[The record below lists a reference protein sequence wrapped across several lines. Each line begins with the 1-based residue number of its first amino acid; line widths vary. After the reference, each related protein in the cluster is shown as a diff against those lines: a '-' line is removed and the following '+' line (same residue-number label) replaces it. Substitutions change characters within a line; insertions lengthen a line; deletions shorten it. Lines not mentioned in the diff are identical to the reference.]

1 MIRSY
6 VKIGF
11 GALLGA
17 IGYAQELNI
26 ASTSGPSVGE
36 VKVRYANVVLAI
48 SLDQPRGLDRPAD
61 IYPAENISALE
72 MRRLELTHDEF
83 LLLLNNSNSFKYDV
97 INPETGL
104 PRVLIRI
111 PTNSISDEL
120 QHTCKPWATAGTF
133 QGNEETGHGGAWH
146 EGVSSTATIAYDSWG
161 SLGSDSGANQGYA
174 QWNCDAININSS
186 KVRIL
191 FRTMRSE
198 GVPGSCRIYLRNLDS
213 GKWVYWGSITDGS
226 DNLWAISLETAT
238 ELQAHISPQGRCAL
252 MAVSNDGWTFDQVK
266 FEYTCRL
273 PDVPVLVS
281 PYRGASGVAYSATY
295 FDWPDINGARGYE
308 IAISPGETYRV
319 TSSFCF
325 KTTAP
330 NTSYTW
336 KVRAEN
342 PCGWGAWST
351 TKTFTTGD
359 NLETSNL

>member
-1 MIRSY
+1 MLGG
-6 VKIGF
+6 IGH
-11 GALLGA
+11 
-17 IGYAQELNI
+17 AQELNI
-26 ASTSGPSVGE
+26 ASPSGPSAGE
-36 VKVRYANVVLAI
+36 IKVRYSNVVLAI
-48 SLDQPRGLDRPAD
+48 SLDQPRALDRPSE
-61 IYPAENISALE
+61 IYTGENISTLE
-72 MRRLELTHDEF
+72 TSPLELTHDEF
-83 LLLLNNSNSFKYDV
+83 LLLLNNHNSLKYNV
-97 INPETGL
+97 INRETGL
-104 PRVLIRI
+104 PRGLIRV

-120 QHTCKPWATAGTF
+120 QHPCKPWATAGTF
-133 QGNEETGHGGAWH
+133 QGNEETRHAGDWQGGM
-146 EGVSSTATIAYDSWG
+146 SSTATIAYDSRG
-161 SLGSDSGANQGYA
+161 SLGSDSAAKQGYV

-198 GVPGSCRIYLRNLDS
+198 GVPGSCRIYIKNLDS

-226 DNLWAISLETAT
+226 DNLWAISLATAT

-295 FDWPDINGARGYE
+295 FDWPDINGVRVYE

-325 KTTAP
+325 KTISP
-330 NTSYTW
+330 NTAYSW
-336 KVRAEN
+336 KVRAAN
-342 PCGWGAWST
+342 YCGWGAWSA